1 MNQIKCPKCGE
12 LFQID
17 ESNYSAIVKQI
28 RDKEFQR
35 AVFNEQRNFEKDKN
49 SAVEKTKLETEKIFE
64 RKLNSKELEIQKL
77 KSELENA
84 ETNTTLKF
92 QEAIK
97 ERDTQITNLQNELDK
112 QKLSFDSKIQ
122 NSKYEYEK
130 QLKYKDEEIERY
142 KEFKAHQNVKLLGE
156 SLEKHCE
163 IVFDSY
169 RAVGFQNCY
178 FEKDNDARTGSKGDY
193 IFRAFDDDQS
203 EIISIMFEMKT
214 EADATVKKKKN
225 EDFFKEL
232 DKDRREK
239 NCEYAILV
247 STLEANNDNYNNGIV
262 DVSYKYEKMYVIR
275 PQFFIPIITLLRNA
289 AQKSLNYK
297 KELTIAKN
305 QNIDITNFENEINS
319 FKDSFG
325 KNFKLASD
333 KFDTAIKEIDKTI
346 EGLEKVKDS
355 LLGSQRNL
363 RIANDKAEDL
373 SLKKLT
379 KNNPTMLAKFN
390 EIKK

>member
-1 MNQIKCPKCGE
+1 
-12 LFQID
+12 
-17 ESNYSAIVKQI
+17 
-28 RDKEFQR
+28 
-35 AVFNEQRNFEKDKN
+35 
-49 SAVEKTKLETEKIFE
+49 
-64 RKLNSKELEIQKL
+64 
-77 KSELENA
+77 
-84 ETNTTLKF
+84 
-92 QEAIK
+92 
-97 ERDTQITNLQNELDK
+97 
-112 QKLSFDSKIQ
+112 
-122 NSKYEYEK
+122 
-130 QLKYKDEEIERY
+130 
-142 KEFKAHQNVKLLGE
+142 
-156 SLEKHCE
+156 
-163 IVFDSY
+163 
-169 RAVGFQNCY
+169 
-178 FEKDNDARTGSKGDY
+178 
-193 IFRAFDDDQS
+193 
-203 EIISIMFEMKT
+203 
-214 EADATVKKKKN
+214 
-225 EDFFKEL
+225 
-232 DKDRREK
+232 
-239 NCEYAILV
+239 
-247 STLEANNDNYNNGIV
+247 
-262 DVSYKYEKMYVIR
+262 MYVIR